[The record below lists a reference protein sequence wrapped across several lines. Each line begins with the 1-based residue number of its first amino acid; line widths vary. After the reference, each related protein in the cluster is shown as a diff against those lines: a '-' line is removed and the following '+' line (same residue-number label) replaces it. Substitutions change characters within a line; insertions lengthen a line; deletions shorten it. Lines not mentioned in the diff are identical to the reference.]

1 MDGDELWSGN
11 LGMEGERNGKNTR
24 KVSKVDIRF
33 EGENAGIFGERG
45 NAEREIEGENWG
57 KSGKIR
63 GKASKRGG

>member
-1 MDGDELWSGN
+1 MSYGVEIWGWKER
-11 LGMEGERNGKNTR
+11 GMERY
-24 KVSKVDIRF
+24 KVSKVDIRL

-57 KSGKIR
+57 KSRKIR